1 LISATSDQP
10 ALAVQSSL
18 VICISSI
25 LWQAS
30 VSSKMIC
37 GSIMEKR
44 STLLVLQL
52 PLQQLV
58 IMVIVLM
65 IATSSRF
72 FASAG
77 GYTGDTQWTPAH
89 ATFYGGDDASGTQ
102 GGACGYGN
110 LYSQG
115 YGTNTAALSTALFDG
130 GLRCGACYQLVCNQP
145 RWCVPGAPV
154 LTVTATNLCPPNWA
168 LPNNDGGWCNP
179 PLQHFDLAVPAF
191 IQLAQPI
198 AGIVPVFYK
207 RVACVRQGGLR
218 FTINGNPWF
227 LLVLITNVGGAGD
240 VQHVSVM
247 SSELDWWMPMR
258 QNWGQNWQFEGPILY
273 GQSLSFMTTTSDGQ
287 TVVSHNVADP
297 YWEFGQTFE
306 GSQFEW

>member
-1 LISATSDQP
+1 
-10 ALAVQSSL
+10 
-18 VICISSI
+18 
-25 LWQAS
+25 
-30 VSSKMIC
+30 MIC

-191 IQLAQPI
+191 VQLAQPI

-240 VQHVSVM
+240 VQQVSVM
-247 SSELDWWMPMR
+247 SSELDWWMPMQ